1 MTLKFVCEIADA
13 CGLETVGEA
22 VMNAEIHYDSLVLI
36 SKMKEEFDELYR
48 EVDALGP
55 DWASR
60 SIYEFVEEENKSE
73 VEQDG
78 L

>member
-1 MTLKFVCEIADA
+1 MFRGREK
-13 CGLETVGEA
+13 
-22 VMNAEIHYDSLVLI
+22 Y
-36 SKMKEEFDELYR
+36 DELYR

-55 DWASR
+55 DWESR